1 METIP
6 PQPNEENVLSEA
18 IKLIDPS
25 GTLVPG
31 SDAHDT
37 IRVFAARLD
46 PPVRKKPCA
55 MYGSAGSK
63 SPWPLAQ
70 IFMRGGAANGG
81 RLMDGARTA
90 SHEVPAQCPYPFGLR
105 NPCSSP

>member
-18 IKLIDPS
+18 FKLIDPS

-37 IRVFAARLD
+37 IRCMLRGWIHQYGKSRALCMARLGRNRLGRW
-46 PPVRKKPCA
+46 RKF
-55 MYGSAGSK
+55 
-63 SPWPLAQ
+63 L
-70 IFMRGGAANGG
+70 
-81 RLMDGARTA
+81 
-90 SHEVPAQCPYPFGLR
+90 
-105 NPCSSP
+105 